1 MTDTIEPKRA
11 LVVNI
16 EGVFLG
22 YCLSRE
28 QAHSNLHLKFIE
40 PKDAPAL
47 GPEDYKDKISIA
59 RAMKIYQQIRVLDLP
74 DTLRDF
80 VVMDMG
86 SYFLNEEGRFEEGV
100 YYSQETALEALDDKW
115 RGHMNPDASEEDGG
129 WGPDDR
135 RLLGNMEA
143 IFKSLRA
150 KISESGLPPKRTAK
164 DKFQKRVDE
173 GLHRSPFLDELWQK
187 AQAQVAELDKKG
199 LVPSLELSFH
209 QTLEKVVKMITPFVD
224 IDSKRGYF
232 MAAFRGEGFYY
243 LGTCVTFKDYE
254 GGTYK
259 AAHNAAA
266 ANLNFLMENPDEKFS
281 VIGSGAAVCISNG
294 KWVVAFGGVSGPVS
308 QIIALRVAVISR
320 FLSPRAAD
328 RIARESGNTLYGEVC
343 LKMGR
348 IV

>member
-1 MTDTIEPKRA
+1 MTDTIEPQRA
-11 LVVNI
+11 LLVNI
-16 EGVFLG
+16 EGVYLG

-28 QAHSNLHLKFIE
+28 QAHSKLHLKFIQ

-80 VVMDMG
+80 VVMDTG

-100 YYSQETALEALDDKW
+100 HHSQETALEALEDEW
-115 RGHMNPDASEEDGG
+115 RLHMNPDASEEDGG

-150 KISESGLPPKRTAK
+150 KISESGLPLKRTAK

-173 GLHRSPFLDELWQK
+173 GQHRSPFLDELWEK
-187 AQAQVAELDKKG
+187 TKAQVADMEKEGKL
-199 LVPSLELSFH
+199 PSMELSLH
-209 QTLEKVVKMITPFVD
+209 QDLEKVVKMIAPLVD

-232 MAAFRGEGFYY
+232 MMVHKGQGFPF
-243 LGTCVTFKDYE
+243 LGTYFTFKGKQ

-259 AAHNAAA
+259 AAYDAAFT
-266 ANLNFLMENPDEKFS
+266 NLSFLVENPGEKVS
-281 VIGSGAAVCISNG
+281 VIQNGAAVRVWEG
-294 KWVVAFGGVSGPVS
+294 KAIMAFGGVSGPVS
-308 QIIALRVAVISR
+308 QIITLRVAVASR
-320 FLSPRAAD
+320 FLSARAAD
-328 RIARESGNTLYGEVC
+328 RIARENDNKLYQEVVP
-343 LKMGR
+343 KMGR
-348 IV
+348 IH